1 MSFSADSYLLLSF
14 YDCTRL
20 VKIDDKG
27 GNLRL
32 VFLEDNAIEG
42 LKMHEP
48 TIAFSNVSQRVK
60 GQDGKAQYVNSSLAV
75 QVTAS
80 CLSLLELDKGLQSYV
95 ECDTWKVKEN
105 AFEDPSAEIVA
116 ASINSSQIVLA
127 VSGGKKILLS
137 VAENKK
143 LRVNLLVFLS
153 I

>member
-1 MSFSADSYLLLSF
+1 M
-14 YDCTRL
+14 
-20 VKIDDKG
+20 
-27 GNLRL
+27 RL

>member
-1 MSFSADSYLLLSF
+1 
-14 YDCTRL
+14 
-20 VKIDDKG
+20 
-27 GNLRL
+27 

-80 CLSLLELDKGLQSYV
+80 CLLLLELDEDLQSYV
-95 ECDTWKVKEN
+95 MCDTWKVKEN

-116 ASINSSQIVLA
+116 ASINSSQIALV
-127 VSGGKKILLS
+127 VSGGKKVLLS

-143 LRVNLLVFLS
+143 LRVNLSVFLS

>member
-1 MSFSADSYLLLSF
+1 M
-14 YDCTRL
+14 
-20 VKIDDKG
+20 
-27 GNLRL
+27 RL

-80 CLSLLELDKGLQSYV
+80 CLLLLELDEDLQSYV
-95 ECDTWKVKEN
+95 MCDTWKVKEN

-116 ASINSSQIVLA
+116 ASINSSQIALV
-127 VSGGKKILLS
+127 VSGGKKVLLS

-143 LRVNLLVFLS
+143 LRVNLSVFLS

>member
-1 MSFSADSYLLLSF
+1 
-14 YDCTRL
+14 
-20 VKIDDKG
+20 
-27 GNLRL
+27 

-80 CLSLLELDKGLQSYV
+80 CLLLLELDEGLQSYV
-95 ECDTWKVKEN
+95 MCDMWKVKEN

-116 ASINSSQIVLA
+116 ASINSSQIALV
-127 VSGGKKILLS
+127 VSGGKKVLLS

-143 LRVNLLVFLS
+143 LRVNLSVFLS

>member
-1 MSFSADSYLLLSF
+1 M
-14 YDCTRL
+14 
-20 VKIDDKG
+20 
-27 GNLRL
+27 
-32 VFLEDNAIEG
+32 FLEDNAIEG

-80 CLSLLELDKGLQSYV
+80 CLLLLELDEGLQSYV
-95 ECDTWKVKEN
+95 MCDMWKVKEN

-116 ASINSSQIVLA
+116 ASINSSQIALV
-127 VSGGKKILLS
+127 VSGGKKVLLS

-143 LRVNLLVFLS
+143 LRVNLSVFLS

>member
-1 MSFSADSYLLLSF
+1 
-14 YDCTRL
+14 
-20 VKIDDKG
+20 
-27 GNLRL
+27 

-80 CLSLLELDKGLQSYV
+80 CLSLLELDEGLQSYV
-95 ECDTWKVKEN
+95 MCDTWEVKEN
-105 AFEDPSAEIVA
+105 ALEDPSAEIVA
-116 ASINSSQIVLA
+116 ASINSSQIALA
-127 VSGGKKILLS
+127 VSGGKKVLLS

-143 LRVNLLVFLS
+143 LRVNLSVFFS